1 MELKEISLSVIM
13 PVYNE
18 QENIEFTVEKTILE
32 FKNFKKAELIIIDDG
47 SVDDTNNKLIDL
59 QQKYKEII
67 IIQHEKNQG
76 LGKSLQDGFLK
87 ASNDYII
94 FNSADLPLAPKD
106 IKRVLEQKYPFDLLV
121 LERKKYLG
129 ASLYRKFISVCNRI
143 ILHIF
148 FPLGLIEIADCNFTI
163 FFKRK
168 YLKNIFPVS
177 KSPGFILAEMILK
190 AKYLKYNVKT
200 VTVDYN
206 ARKYGNTII
215 GGLKDIF
222 ESFYNI
228 IYFRFYSF
236 FIIMRKNENNIG
248 N

>member
-1 MELKEISLSVIM
+1 MKVSEISLSVIM

-18 QENIEFTVEKTILE
+18 QENIKFAIEQTVLE
-32 FKNFKKAELIIIDDG
+32 LNKFNKSEIIIINDG
-47 SVDDTNNKLIDL
+47 STDGTNKKLMDL
-59 QQKYKEII
+59 QKKYKEIT
-67 IIQHEKNQG
+67 IIQHNKNQG

-106 IKRVLEQKYPFDLLV
+106 IMRVLEQKYPFDLLV

-129 ASLYRKFISVCNRI
+129 ASLYRKFISVCNRV

-148 FPLGLIEIADCNFTI
+148 FPLSLIEIADCNFTI
-163 FFKRK
+163 FFKRQ
-168 YLKNIFPVS
+168 YLKYIFPVS
-177 KSPGFILAEMILK
+177 KSPGFILVEMILK

>member
-1 MELKEISLSVIM
+1 MKPTEISLSVIM

-18 QENIEFTVEKTILE
+18 QENIDFAVEKTISE
-32 FKNFKKAELIIIDDG
+32 FKNFKKAELIIVNDG
-47 SVDDTNNKLIDL
+47 SIDNTNNKLIGL
-59 QQKYKEII
+59 QQEYKEII
-67 IIQHEKNQG
+67 IIQHKKNQG

-94 FNSADLPLAPKD
+94 FNSADLPLNPED
-106 IKRVLEQKYPFDLLV
+106 ITKVLEQRYPFDLLV

-129 ASLYRKFISVCNRI
+129 ASLYRKFVSICNRV

-148 FPLGLIEIADCNFTI
+148 FPLVLIEIADCNFTI

-168 YLKNIFPVS
+168 YLQEIFPVS

-200 VTVDYN
+200 ITVDYN
-206 ARKYGNTII
+206 ARKHGNTVI
-215 GGLKDIF
+215 GGLKDIIG
-222 ESFYNI
+222 SCCNV

-236 FIIMRKNENNIG
+236 FMIMRKNESNIG